1 MSKKWMSRLL
11 AGALAFTTVFG
22 TGFTA
27 KADDTNA
34 SKDQIT
40 VYVAAEGQDEEG
52 HSVDTGKIALVVDE
66 ESTAE
71 EAARIAFKSHDIAY
85 DFVESSY
92 GAYVNGIGDIT
103 APADYH
109 KGYWSFCINGDYA
122 KYGISQTVLKDNDK
136 ISFVF
141 AYGSYATATGA
152 AVYADDPAK
161 NPDSEKAAK
170 LLTEAKAQQD
180 VLADAIYDQVFG
192 DGTVTGIEQ
201 PNNLYIAFSLLRAG
215 YKADD
220 YFKKMYE
227 KTAAQLKE
235 LKDKG
240 TVTVGEEE
248 KDFDTLVK
256 GNPEFAYA
264 KIVLFV
270 TAMGKDARDING
282 FDLIEAMADKKTYKN
297 TEGQDMRDCTML
309 LAFDS
314 ADYQLPTGDD
324 YITRAELVAN
334 VTDQVGNAIARVAT
348 AASMYTA
355 DDVAMPL
362 QALYPY
368 LSGENIADVVKAC
381 TRGVHFMENLQNRK
395 GAYSAWGSDN
405 NVYSLAQVMTAM
417 GQLRI
422 NPCSEADGSDFIK
435 EGNTVLDAAAA
446 FVNTDEKSVDAD
458 LMQWQPEQLLRGL
471 NAVIR
476 VMTNSPSLYA
486 LKEKDPVSSNEPVQS
501 PSAVPSNVPSGN
513 PTAAPTA
520 VPSNVPSGNPTTAPS
535 AVPSNVPSG
544 NPTTVPSQTPVPSQ
558 TTTPSATAV
567 PTKKPSKTSTKKAS
581 VVKKVKAVKTKVS
594 VKKGKKAAI
603 KWNVTT
609 TRKASIA
616 KRIKVSVNKK
626 NVKIVKKSVK
636 KKKATQYQVTV
647 TVKGVK
653 KGKAVVTLNADG
665 KKSKVTVT
673 VK

>member
-1 MSKKWMSRLL
+1 M
-11 AGALAFTTVFG
+11 
-22 TGFTA
+22 
-27 KADDTNA
+27 
-34 SKDQIT
+34 
-40 VYVAAEGQDEEG
+40 
-52 HSVDTGKIALVVDE
+52 
-66 ESTAE
+66 
-71 EAARIAFKSHDIAY
+71 
-85 DFVESSY
+85 
-92 GAYVNGIGDIT
+92 
-103 APADYH
+103 
-109 KGYWSFCINGDYA
+109 
-122 KYGISQTVLKDNDK
+122 
-136 ISFVF
+136 
-141 AYGSYATATGA
+141 
-152 AVYADDPAK
+152 
-161 NPDSEKAAK
+161 
-170 LLTEAKAQQD
+170 
-180 VLADAIYDQVFG
+180 
-192 DGTVTGIEQ
+192 
-201 PNNLYIAFSLLRAG
+201 
-215 YKADD
+215 
-220 YFKKMYE
+220 
-227 KTAAQLKE
+227 
-235 LKDKG
+235 
-240 TVTVGEEE
+240 
-248 KDFDTLVK
+248 
-256 GNPEFAYA
+256 
-264 KIVLFV
+264 
-270 TAMGKDARDING
+270 
-282 FDLIEAMADKKTYKN
+282 
-297 TEGQDMRDCTML
+297 
-309 LAFDS
+309 
-314 ADYQLPTGDD
+314 
-324 YITRAELVAN
+324 
-334 VTDQVGNAIARVAT
+334 TDQVGNAIARVAT
-348 AASMYTA
+348 AASMYTV

-368 LSGENIADVVKAC
+368 LSGENSADVVKAC

-520 VPSNVPSGNPTTAPS
+520 VPSNVPSGNPTT
-535 AVPSNVPSG
+535 
-544 NPTTVPSQTPVPSQ
+544 VPSQTPVPSQ
-558 TTTPSATAV
+558 KTTPSATAV
-567 PTKKPSKTSTKKAS
+567 PTKKPSKTSTKKTS
-581 VVKKVKAVKTKVS
+581 VVKKVKAAKTKVS

-609 TRKASIA
+609 TKKASIA
-616 KRIKVSVNKK
+616 KKIKVSVNKK